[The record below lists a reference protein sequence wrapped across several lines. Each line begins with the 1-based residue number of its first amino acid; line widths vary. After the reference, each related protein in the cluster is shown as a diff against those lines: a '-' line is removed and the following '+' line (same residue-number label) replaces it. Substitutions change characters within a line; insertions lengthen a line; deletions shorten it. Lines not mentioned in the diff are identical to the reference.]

1 VKALIT
7 GGAGF
12 IGSHLAERLLQLEH
26 DVLVLDNLS
35 TGSIENIVHLKTDK
49 RFSYVIDSV
58 TSESLLAEMIDSSD
72 VVFHLAAAVG
82 VKLIVEQPVHTI
94 ETNVHGTEVVLKH
107 ANKKKKLVFI
117 ASTSEVYGKSAD
129 VPFRE
134 SADVVLGPSA
144 KHRWAYA
151 CSKLIDEFLALPY
164 WKDKNLPVVRLRLFN
179 TVGPRQTGQ
188 YGMVLPTFVRQA
200 LSGHP
205 ITVFGDGTQSR
216 SFTYVSDVVDALI
229 ALASERRAVGEVFN
243 IGNTGEISIIDLATR
258 VKTLTCSDSPI
269 QLVPYDQA
277 YEAGFED
284 MPRRVPDISK
294 LRALVGYEPKV
305 ELDEIIRRVIEY
317 IREH

>member
-12 IGSHLAERLLQLEH
+12 IGSHLAERLLELGH

-35 TGSIENIVHLKTDK
+35 TGSIENITHLKGHK
-49 RFSYVIDSV
+49 KFSYVIDSV
-58 TSESLLAEMIDSSD
+58 TSESLLAEMVDSSD

-134 SADVVLGPSA
+134 SADVVLGPSV

-151 CSKLIDEFLALPY
+151 CSKLIDEFLALAY
-164 WKDKNLPVVRLRLFN
+164 WKEKKLPVVIVRLFN

-205 ITVFGDGTQSR
+205 ITVFGDGMQSR

-229 ALASERRAVGEVFN
+229 ALSSERRAIGEVFN
-243 IGNTGEISIIDLATR
+243 IGNTGEISIGELAQR
-258 VKTLTCSDSPI
+258 VKTMTGSDSPI
-269 QLVPYDQA
+269 RLIPYDEA

-294 LRALVGYEPKV
+294 LRALIGYEPRV
-305 ELDEIIRRVIEY
+305 ALDEIIRRVIDHM
-317 IREH
+317 RGR